1 MKCQICG
8 SRLLFKMIARRGNLQ
23 VRTVEGEVG
32 EWLVLLGPA
41 MPPLKDTLRLLRSRP
56 DMRLASHLLSCACL
70 STGSLSS
77 SAAVGRLSASL
88 FRQAVTMLS
97 SACAHILITTIA
109 LHLPG
114 IRAYRQQ
121 LPEFSPS
128 MLLFSR
134 RTAEAKTGSH

>member
-1 MKCQICG
+1 
-8 SRLLFKMIARRGNLQ
+8 

-41 MPPLKDTLRLLRSRP
+41 IPPLKDTLRLFRSRP

-70 STGSLSS
+70 STGSFSN

-88 FRQAVTMLS
+88 FRHAVTMLS
-97 SACAHILITTIA
+97 SACAHILITTMA

-114 IRAYRQQ
+114 IGVYRQQ
-121 LPEFSPS
+121 LPNLALHAVVQQKNGRGKDRVSLVGASEI
-128 MLLFSR
+128 
-134 RTAEAKTGSH
+134 SHCGNLRS